1 MELLFLKVFLIL
13 ECLIYQGSCTNQGTP
28 SNVRLLRKKQKEK
41 KKEDSMKWFGA
52 EASKRR
58 SYKSVNFI

>member
-1 MELLFLKVFLIL
+1 MELLFLKIFLIL

-41 KKEDSMKWFGA
+41 KKRGQYEVVWG
-52 EASKRR
+52 
-58 SYKSVNFI
+58 